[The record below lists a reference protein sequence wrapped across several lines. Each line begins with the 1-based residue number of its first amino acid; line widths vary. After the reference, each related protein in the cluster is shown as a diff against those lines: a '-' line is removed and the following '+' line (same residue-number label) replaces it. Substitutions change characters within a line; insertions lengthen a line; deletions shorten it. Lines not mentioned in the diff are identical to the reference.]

1 MKLSDFVGIIFLW
14 GIFCLPIGLIF
25 ILSSLNDIP
34 WILKEELSTFSSELG
49 RLIFLGAGL
58 SWILILPTSI
68 ILERVKSKLS
78 DLSLAF
84 VIIIVAAYWII
95 GIIGNIIS
103 NITHVSMGKL
113 ELGLISGTF
122 IGLSY
127 LLYIPHSLTLYTVF
141 LPLYYKSKLST
152 IGYRINVLRERIS
165 GYEAIL
171 DQRSRVEQNIES
183 IVASDPSNLDVKA
196 RELQE
201 KVRRMTYDEIKARSI
216 KINLELSKIDSLERE
231 AKGKLRALED
241 KKRDLELRISYINS
255 RLHILERSD
264 PANFQIKMWKLK
276 QLEGIRREEL
286 KMIKPAGELE
296 ELFFE
301 KIYLSYQINDV
312 NREIRDTVEDISRM
326 RLERLSLQ
334 LEDLILHLEEVNR
347 IIRSMEPS
355 LLEMKDTLKRLE
367 NERDR
372 ILSSLQQK

>member
-14 GIFCLPIGLIF
+14 GIFCLPIGLNF
-25 ILSSLNDIP
+25 ILLSLNVIP
-34 WILKEELSTFSSELG
+34 WIPKEELGTFSSELG
-49 RLIFLGAGL
+49 RLIVLGAGL

-68 ILERVKSKLS
+68 ILGRVKSKLS
-78 DLSLAF
+78 DLSFLI

-95 GIIGNIIS
+95 GIIGNI
-103 NITHVSMGKL
+103 THVSMGKL
-113 ELGLISGTF
+113 ELDLMIGTL

-127 LLYIPHSLTLYTVF
+127 LLYIPHSLTLYMVF

-152 IGYRINVLRERIS
+152 IGYRINVLKERIS

-216 KINLELSKIDSLERE
+216 EINLELSKIDSLERE
-231 AKGKLRALED
+231 AEGKLRALED

-255 RLHILERSD
+255 RLHILEKSD
-264 PANFQIKMWKLK
+264 PANLQIKMWKLK
-276 QLEGIRREEL
+276 KQLKGIRREEL

-301 KIYLSYQINDV
+301 KIYLSYQINDA

>member
-1 MKLSDFVGIIFLW
+1 
-14 GIFCLPIGLIF
+14 
-25 ILSSLNDIP
+25 
-34 WILKEELSTFSSELG
+34 
-49 RLIFLGAGL
+49 
-58 SWILILPTSI
+58 
-68 ILERVKSKLS
+68 
-78 DLSLAF
+78 
-84 VIIIVAAYWII
+84 
-95 GIIGNIIS
+95 
-103 NITHVSMGKL
+103 MGKL

-216 KINLELSKIDSLERE
+216 EINLELSKIDSLERE
-231 AKGKLRALED
+231 AEGKLRALED

-255 RLHILERSD
+255 RLHILEKSD